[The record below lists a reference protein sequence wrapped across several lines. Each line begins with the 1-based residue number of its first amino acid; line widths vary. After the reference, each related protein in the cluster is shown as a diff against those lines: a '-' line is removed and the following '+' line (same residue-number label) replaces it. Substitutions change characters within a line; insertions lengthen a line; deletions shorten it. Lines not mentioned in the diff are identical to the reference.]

1 MDLQLQDKTVLITAS
16 TGGIGLEI
24 AHSFARE
31 GASVIINGRTEQS
44 VAEAIA
50 QLRQELPDAQLL
62 PLAADNSTPE
72 GGAQTIAQY
81 PEVDV
86 LVNNLGIYANHDVFE
101 LQDADWQRMFD
112 VNIQSGVRLSRH
124 YLPGMIARNTG
135 RILFI
140 SSEAA
145 MTGAAD
151 MAPYSATKLMQLSIS
166 RSLAERTRGTDVT
179 VNSLLPGST
188 VTSVPPACR
197 SW

>member
-24 AHSFARE
+24 ARSFARE

-62 PLAADNSTPE
+62 PLAADNGTPE

-101 LQDADWQRMFD
+101 LQDTDWQRMFD

-135 RILFI
+135 V
-140 SSEAA
+140 SS
-145 MTGAAD
+145 
-151 MAPYSATKLMQLSIS
+151 SF
-166 RSLAERTRGTDVT
+166 
-179 VNSLLPGST
+179 
-188 VTSVPPACR
+188 PAKR
-197 SW
+197 L